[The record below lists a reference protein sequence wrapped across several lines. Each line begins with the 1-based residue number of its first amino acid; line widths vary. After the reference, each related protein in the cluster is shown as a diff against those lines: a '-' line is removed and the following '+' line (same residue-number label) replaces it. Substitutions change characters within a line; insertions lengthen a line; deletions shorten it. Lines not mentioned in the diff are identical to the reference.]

1 MFSKEQ
7 LLEVFKSTAGKG
19 VVFRYKGDPPFSS
32 DTHHIFIILYK
43 IPETGE
49 LLLVNGSSKY
59 DKILKTLNRM
69 GLNPNETLVCI
80 NPGEYDFFPLK
91 TAIDCNTVHEF
102 SLDSLKIEDFEYVI
116 GGEIH
121 NSDMD
126 KIIQGIKN
134 SSSIPPR
141 IKELLN

>member
-7 LLEVFKSTAGKG
+7 LLEIFKNTAGKG

-32 DTHHIFIILYK
+32 NTHHVFIILYK

-59 DKILKTLNRM
+59 DKIFKTSNRIN
-69 GLNPNETLVCI
+69 LDPHKTLVCI
-80 NPGEYDFFPLK
+80 NPGEYNFFPLK

-116 GGEIH
+116 GGEI
-121 NSDMD
+121 NDTDMD

-134 SSSIPPR
+134 SPSISPR